1 MKRLRLYL
9 IEIVAIFCLFC
20 ALGLGYWALCDTA
33 GERMATVLAGLMVLC
48 AILAA
53 AIYHEFNT
61 WHEIEH
67 GAKR

>member
-1 MKRLRLYL
+1 MNRLRAYF
-9 IEIVAIFCLFC
+9 IEIVASACLVA
-20 ALGLGYWALCDTA
+20 ALALGYWALCDTA

-61 WHEIEH
+61 WHELE
-67 GAKR
+67 REER